1 MGEFSTFSLRPDWG
15 IGCDFGMIVGV
26 VTNLIESHFLVLYE
40 NSTNWEASMASLLVR
55 QQGGR
60 GVGM

>member
-1 MGEFSTFSLRPDWG
+1 MGKFSTFGLRSDWG
-15 IGCDFGMIVGV
+15 IGCDYGMIVGG
-26 VTNLIESHFLVLYE
+26 VTNLREPFLILYE